1 MITTLEASPMAINRY
16 GLEARAYW
24 KRWLPQRY
32 AALPD
37 PSAFF
42 TALGEQVEQ
51 QVGDLWDQLVAS
63 DQAPAEETH
72 EERVARLGRLK
83 ATAEYEV
90 VGELVR
96 LPPEPEA
103 EAEADLDA
111 ELLESDSAFEA
122 RLASVRE
129 RTEWLART
137 AEALVDGTTTLDDLS
152 DDQLRAVLDYTTPSF
167 LRLFGTTVDDLRA
180 KGRNL

>member
-1 MITTLEASPMAINRY
+1 MAINRY
-16 GLEARAYW
+16 GLEARVYW
-24 KRWLPQRY
+24 KRWLPRRF

-37 PSAFF
+37 PVAFF
-42 TALGEQVEQ
+42 AALGDQIEQ
-51 QVGDLWDQLVAS
+51 QVGDLWDQMVAT
-63 DQAPAEETH
+63 DQPPAGETH

-96 LPPEPEA
+96 LPPEPEPEA

-111 ELLESDSAFEA
+111 ELLESDTAFEA
-122 RLASVRE
+122 RLAGVRE
-129 RTEWLART
+129 RTEWLAST
-137 AEALVDGTTTLDDLS
+137 AEALVDGTTTLDDLT
-152 DDQLRAVLDYTTPSF
+152 DDQLRAVLDYMTPSF

-180 KGRNL
+180 KGRSI